1 MFKGI
6 IRILNPW
13 FKLMYN
19 IVFERQNIHR
29 KQFEGKISIL
39 LNSFILSK

>member
-29 KQFEGKISIL
+29 KQFEGKNINIVKQ
-39 LNSFILSK
+39 FI